1 MFIIHVLIFG
11 LDNEMQPLCLKERDL
26 LDFIRIINNY
36 VP

>member
-1 MFIIHVLIFG
+1 MFIIHVLFG
-11 LDNEMQPLCLKERDL
+11 LDNEMQRLCLKERDL